1 MSNKF
6 DFNYK
11 PLSKEKIEEM
21 TEDDI
26 SLSMRRYKRMIKEA
40 RNSGRDSTAY
50 EVEYCYLD
58 HELQMRRSYGSGFD
72 RKNK

>member
-6 DFNYK
+6 DFNYR
-11 PLSKEKIEEM
+11 PLSKDKIETL

-26 SLSMRRYKRMIKEA
+26 SIFMRKYKRLIKEA
-40 RNSGRDSTAY
+40 RNSGRDSTPY

-58 HELQMRRSYGSGFD
+58 HELQMRRSYGN
-72 RKNK
+72 KNKQGV

>member
-11 PLSKEKIEEM
+11 PLSKDRIESM

-26 SLSMRRYKRMIKEA
+26 SVSMRRYKRMIKEA
-40 RNSGRDSTAY
+40 RNSGRDPTPY

-58 HELQMRRSYGSGFD
+58 HELQMRRSYGKS
-72 RKNK
+72 NKRGV